1 MELKTQSKGFSL
13 IELMVTI
20 LIVGIIMS
28 LGYVG
33 FNVYIEQSKLVSV
46 DTERKEIVGKI
57 DVDFMEAEIT
67 NPDLICVDYVAG
79 QVTAKNKISAN
90 PYDFDGGEIWINGH
104 YQALNALNQVEFSR
118 GQNVMMCSDPCGPV
132 SEVMVVAC
140 SCTLSEGCVTGVAT
154 DPCPTPFVIEEGAC
168 DAE

>member
-33 FNVYIEQSKLVSV
+33 FNVYIEQSKVASV

-57 DVDFMEAEIT
+57 DTDFLEAEIN
-67 NPDLICVDYVAG
+67 NPDFICVDYIEG
-79 QVTAKNKISAN
+79 QVTAKNKVSAN
-90 PYDFDGGEIWINGH
+90 PFDVEGEIWINGH
-104 YQALNALNQVEFSR
+104 YQALNASNQVAFSR
-118 GQNVMMCSDPCGPV
+118 GQNVMMCSDPCGSV
-132 SEVMVVAC
+132 SEVMVVVC

-154 DPCPTPFVIEEGAC
+154 DSCPTPFVIEEGAC
-168 DAE
+168 NAE